1 MANDKNNAF
10 SDTAKRGRTTFEAH
24 GRTATYLRVSGTAVS
39 CERARCERQ

>member
-10 SDTAKRGRTTFEAH
+10 SDTAKRGLTTCEAH

-39 CERARCERQ
+39 CERAGCGPQ